1 MRNIMNK
8 RIAIALLALPLC
20 AAVAR
25 ANNTLCI
32 SMPSCAYRVE
42 AGANVH
48 FRILPLEPNASQLG
62 PWYLYWPMEAHF
74 VTPAPIG
81 YPYWPSPMTLPN
93 MALGGPGSPA
103 VPPHLPGPAVVP
115 AIPQPPA
122 PPAPALR
129 PASCSVPAYWYDR

>member
-1 MRNIMNK
+1 MK
-8 RIAIALLALPLC
+8 KLFAIALLALSLG
-20 AAVAR
+20 ATVAR
-25 ANNTLCI
+25 ANNTICI

-42 AGANVH
+42 AGCNFH

-81 YPYWPSPMTLPN
+81 YPYWPNPMTLPS

-103 VPPHLPGPAVVP
+103 TPPVPPAPGVVP

-122 PPAPALR
+122 PAPTLK
-129 PASCSVPAYWYDR
+129 PVGYTIPAYWYDR